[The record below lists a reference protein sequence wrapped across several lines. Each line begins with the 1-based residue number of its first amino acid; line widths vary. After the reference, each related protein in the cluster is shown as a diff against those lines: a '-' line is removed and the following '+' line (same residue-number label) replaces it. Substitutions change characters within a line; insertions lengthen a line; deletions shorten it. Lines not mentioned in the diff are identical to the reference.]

1 MWMSTDAD
9 QFGGPKGKKFKYK
22 QFEALLIK
30 NHKKPMEEQK
40 EILEKT
46 IKDWIGDLEQ
56 IGDIL
61 VIGIR
66 I

>member
-46 IKDWIGDLEQ
+46 IKDWIGDL
-56 IGDIL
+56 
-61 VIGIR
+61 
-66 I
+66 